1 MPQVLSAPLNV
12 GGDGIT
18 GTTGPSRFLARALA
32 LMLPANAVSVA
43 EMVEYN
49 AGPASSVVAISNSVS
64 SEAGAAPTND
74 VTAASTC
81 DERFTICA
89 LNAPE
94 MDATDNE
101 SDDTLALMELVS
113 NDTPE
118 FRAETATLTADPCVE
133 VAACSE
139 STDCAV
145 ADRMDETD
153 ALRSPACN
161 AMSDRLALMTVDSE
175 FTWSSAPVDSA
186 PIAEMRVL
194 CSAPLDSMHTTPL
207 L

>member
-1 MPQVLSAPLNV
+1 MDRDDDTADRVVIRAVVLDA
-12 GGDGIT
+12 
-18 GTTGPSRFLARALA
+18 
-32 LMLPANAVSVA
+32 ANVSV
-43 EMVEYN
+43 ESRVEYSV
-49 AGPASSVVAISNSVS
+49 GPASSVAAISNSVS

-74 VTAASTC
+74 VTAVSTC

-94 MDATDNE
+94 TDATDNE

-118 FRAETATLTADPCVE
+118 FRADTATLTADPCAE

-139 STDCAV
+139 STGCAV

-153 ALRSPACN
+153 ALRSLVCN
-161 AMSDRLALMTVDSE
+161 AMPDWLARRTVASE
-175 FTWSSAPVDSA
+175 LTWPSALADSA
-186 PIAEMRVL
+186 PTAEMRVL
-194 CSAPLDSMHTTPL
+194 CSAPLDSMNTEPL